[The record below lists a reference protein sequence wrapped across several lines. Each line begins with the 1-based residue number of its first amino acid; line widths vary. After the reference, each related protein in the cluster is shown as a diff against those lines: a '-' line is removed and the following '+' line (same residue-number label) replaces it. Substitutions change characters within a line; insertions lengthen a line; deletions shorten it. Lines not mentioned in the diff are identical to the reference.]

1 MKKREAISRNSS
13 EQIERIQWDI
23 EREVKKT
30 IQNYSK
36 RIVTLES
43 KDDNQKII
51 NSIKG
56 LEDEVIN
63 VLSNK
68 LNPSNWYW
76 ISYNFVIYRIEN
88 VIFIIYIEMKLKND
102 HKKN

>member
-68 LNPSNWYW
+68 LNPSN
-76 ISYNFVIYRIEN
+76 
-88 VIFIIYIEMKLKND
+88 
-102 HKKN
+102 

>member
-1 MKKREAISRNSS
+1 MSRNSS

-36 RIVTLES
+36 RIVTLDS

-63 VLSNK
+63 VLSHK
-68 LNPSNWYW
+68 LNPSN
-76 ISYNFVIYRIEN
+76 
-88 VIFIIYIEMKLKND
+88 
-102 HKKN
+102 

>member
-1 MKKREAISRNSS
+1 MSRNSS

-36 RIVTLES
+36 RIVTLDS

-51 NSIKG
+51 NSIKV

-63 VLSNK
+63 VLSHK
-68 LNPSNWYW
+68 LNPSN
-76 ISYNFVIYRIEN
+76 
-88 VIFIIYIEMKLKND
+88 
-102 HKKN
+102 

>member
-1 MKKREAISRNSS
+1 MSRNSS

-36 RIVTLES
+36 RIVTLDS

-56 LEDEVIN
+56 L
-63 VLSNK
+63 
-68 LNPSNWYW
+68 
-76 ISYNFVIYRIEN
+76 
-88 VIFIIYIEMKLKND
+88 
-102 HKKN
+102 